1 MAGIYIHIP
10 FCRQACHY
18 CNFHFTISLR
28 YKNEFMAALLKEIT
42 LTTHTGYEIETIY
55 IGGGTPSLL
64 DVADIGSLLKGI
76 RDRFS
81 VKPDA
86 EVTLEA
92 NPDDISTEKLEG
104 WLHSGINRLSIGIQS
119 FFDEDL
125 QWMNR
130 AHNATQA
137 RQQLELALRYFN
149 NITADLIYGS
159 PGLSD
164 EKWKSNVLQLTSL
177 GVPHLSCYALT
188 VEPQTPLH
196 KQIRQQQSS
205 DVDPDRQSAQFLL
218 LMQWMREAGYEHYEI
233 SNFARPGFRSRHN
246 SSYWQGKPY
255 LGLGPSAHS
264 YDGSSRWWN
273 VANNTKYISS
283 IGQGILPF
291 EKEDLT
297 PIQRWNEHIMIA
309 LRTSEGL
316 HLQAGAYGVPASW
329 IEELIQ
335 QSQSYIQRGLMQK
348 EDNYLRLTNEGKLLA
363 DGIAA
368 DLFRSE
374 ND

>member
-18 CNFHFTISLR
+18 CNFHFTTSLR
-28 YKNEFMAALLKEIT
+28 YKNEFLAALLKEIT
-42 LTTHTGYEIETIY
+42 LTARTDYEIETIY

-64 DVADIGSLLKGI
+64 DIADITSLLAAI
-76 RDRFS
+76 NTHFS
-81 VKPDA
+81 VRPDA

-92 NPDDISTEKLEG
+92 NPDDITTEKLDG
-104 WLHSGINRLSIGIQS
+104 WQQSGINRLSIGIQS

-130 AHNATQA
+130 AHNAAQA
-137 RQQLELALRYFN
+137 RQQLELALRFFP
-149 NITADLIYGS
+149 NITTDLIYGS

-164 EKWKSNVLQLTSL
+164 EKWKSNVMQLIAL

-196 KQIRQQQSS
+196 KQIRQRQSP

-264 YDGSSRWWN
+264 YDGTSRWWN
-273 VANNTKYISS
+273 VANNTQYINS
-283 IGQGILPF
+283 IETAVLPF
-291 EKEDLT
+291 EKEVLT

-316 HLQAGAYGVPASW
+316 HLLAGTYRVPESW
-329 IEELIQ
+329 IEELAQ
-335 QSQSYIQRGLMQK
+335 QSLPYVERGLMQK
-348 EDNYLRLTNEGKLLA
+348 KDNYLRLTDEGKLLA

-374 ND
+374 NG

>member
-1 MAGIYIHIP
+1 
-10 FCRQACHY
+10 
-18 CNFHFTISLR
+18 
-28 YKNEFMAALLKEIT
+28 MAALLKEIT
-42 LTTHTGYEIETIY
+42 LVAHPGREIETIY

-64 DVADIGSLLKGI
+64 GIADIDSLLAHLNKHF
-76 RDRFS
+76 DVS
-81 VKPDA
+81 PDA

-92 NPDDISTEKLEG
+92 NPDDITAEKLES
-104 WLHSGINRLSIGIQS
+104 WQRSGINRLSIGIQS

-137 RQQLELALRYFN
+137 RHQLELALRFFN

-164 EKWKSNVLQLTSL
+164 EKWKSNVMQLTGL

-196 KQIRQQQSS
+196 KQIRQHQSA

-264 YDGSSRWWN
+264 YDDSSRWWN
-273 VANNTKYISS
+273 VANNTKYIQS
-283 IGQGILPF
+283 IEQGILPF

-309 LRTSEGL
+309 LRTTEGL
-316 HLQAGAYGVPASW
+316 HLQAGTYQVPDTW
-329 IEELIQ
+329 IDELLQ
-335 QSQSYIQRGLMQK
+335 QSRSYVQRGLMQQ
-348 EDNYLRLTNEGKLLA
+348 EGGHLRLTDEGKLLA

-368 DLFRSE
+368 DLFRPG

>member
-18 CNFHFTISLR
+18 CNFHFTTSLR
-28 YKNEFMAALLKEIT
+28 YKNEFLTALLKEIR
-42 LTTHTGYEIETIY
+42 LTARTDYEIETIY

-64 DVADIGSLLKGI
+64 DTADIGSLLAAI
-76 RDRFS
+76 RAHFP

-92 NPDDISTEKLEG
+92 NPDDITTEKLEG
-104 WLHSGINRLSIGIQS
+104 WQRSGINRLSIGIQS

-137 RQQLELALRYFN
+137 RQQLELALRFFN

-164 EKWKSNVLQLTSL
+164 EKWESNVKQLIGL

-196 KQIRQQQSS
+196 KQIRQHKSP

-273 VANNTKYISS
+273 VANNTQYIHS
-283 IGQGILPF
+283 IEQGILPF
-291 EKEDLT
+291 EKEELT
-297 PIQRWNEHIMIA
+297 CTQRWNEHIMIG

-316 HLQAGAYGVPASW
+316 HLQAETYRVPATW
-329 IEELIQ
+329 IDELVQ
-335 QSQSYIQRGLMQK
+335 QSQPYIQRGLMQK
-348 EDNYLRLTNEGKLLA
+348 EESHLRLTDEGKLLA

-368 DLFRSE
+368 DLFRSD